1 MSSFIPKPILLITIK
16 GLITEEEL
24 KTLKKEKTEEI
35 GNQYRVIFEVMV
47 HKYALKQK
55 YLQ

>member
-1 MSSFIPKPILLITIK
+1 MSFIPKPILLITIK

-35 GNQYRVIFEVMV
+35 GNQYRVIFDIMV
-47 HKYALKQK
+47 HKRALKQK